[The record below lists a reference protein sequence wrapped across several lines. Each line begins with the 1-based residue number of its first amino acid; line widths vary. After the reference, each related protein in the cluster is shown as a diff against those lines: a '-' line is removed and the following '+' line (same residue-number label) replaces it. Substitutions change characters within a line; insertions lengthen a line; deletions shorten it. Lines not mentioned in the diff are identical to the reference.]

1 MLFRSVDYWKY
12 SRGFPMKNTL
22 NDAKEKYQKEIHQY
36 RDKIFRIIL
45 DDKKEFLEFLKM
57 YEPGLGFENL
67 KEEDIEKYNR
77 KFVTSGMKIRESD
90 IIYKISKKDVF
101 IIVEHQSRVDYDMA
115 NRMTEYCV
123 EIIRSVRK
131 KNKHKSP
138 LIFPIVLYTGNK
150 EWTAP
155 LTIDDTQEKFYKVPP
170 QNYPKYDLVDI
181 KNINKEKLITENTGL
196 SKVLLFEKLK
206 TKEDFEKV
214 LKGLL
219 KKNLTDE
226 EIKYIKIMLT
236 YSNFIRKEL
245 PDIADEYIEELNK
258 KGESD
263 NMLMFEKLF
272 VEYVKDKEKTAIKK
286 GESIG
291 IKQGKE
297 LGIKQ
302 GKELGIK
309 QGKEL
314 GIKQGKEI
322 GIKRGEKI
330 GQKIGQEKG
339 KRLAI
344 REIAKEMLRREMK
357 DDVIISMTK
366 ITAKE
371 LEELKNEELEL
382 ENV

>member
-1 MLFRSVDYWKY
+1 MVVFTMVDYWKY
-12 SRGFPMKNTL
+12 SRGFPIKNTV
-22 NDAKEKYQKEIHQY
+22 NDTKEKYQKEIHQY

-67 KEEDIEKYNR
+67 KEGDIEKYNR

-101 IIVEHQSRVDYDMA
+101 IIVEHQSRVDHYMA

-131 KNKHKSP
+131 KNKRKSP
-138 LIFPIVLYTGNK
+138 LIFPLVLYTGNK
-150 EWTAP
+150 KWTAP
-155 LTIDDTQEKFYKVPP
+155 LTIDDMQEKFYKVPP
-170 QNYPKYDLVDI
+170 QNYPKYDLVNI
-181 KNINKEKLITENTGL
+181 NNINKEKLITENTGL

-206 TKEDFEKV
+206 TKEEFEKV

-219 KKNLTDE
+219 KKNLTDK

-302 GKELGIK
+302 GKELGIR
-309 QGKEL
+309 
-314 GIKQGKEI
+314 QGKEI

-330 GQKIGQEKG
+330 GQKKG
-339 KRLAI
+339 KILAI
-344 REIAKEMLRREMK
+344 REIAKEMLRREME

-371 LEELKNEELEL
+371 LEEIKKEELEA
-382 ENV
+382 EKI